1 MEPHIENFTK
11 IENFIQ
17 NRPVDADRLAQRW
30 NDFVG
35 RHPEISHFQFKQ
47 EFDAWAT
54 THNVSDTTIWVG
66 KEIRDA
72 YFYLRQKHEEEQM
85 EHTGHVDDH
94 EIPSALAALGFLGAA
109 FSRERPKILEEDP
122 HFKRILEE
130 KKEAWMAKN
139 PGKDINSKEWL
150 DYRYGSLENPEAE
163 TLYKDAENTFR
174 EKAKTDKTHETL
186 LKKYDEERKKVYDD
200 PKKDPT
206 LIWHQEEIDLHTQAR
221 HELLEKTDPT
231 VTIEHTQKQVEQ
243 THWER
248 FAKAH
253 PEKAAAY
260 APNHGAIKEALAQIE
275 KQKEKQGIHDQLTS
289 YQQTTGKEI
298 HYVEEK
304 THRPPE
310 INIEAS
316 KRLESIVPAKP
327 TSPPI
332 LQRPILPSIGL
343 VDAQGR
349 PIGSIP
355 SVTKP
360 TPLKSFVQRQQPQ
373 FFPSIPR
380 MSSPINSGGM
390 PQPSPTSQPPPPG
403 GRGIGNSL
411 LNKASNLIP
420 GLGGGNPLTN
430 LAKNAALRS
439 IIPIL
444 APILIVSIFTFAIVF
459 GAIGGEATIGE
470 ASPEIGGGTI
480 SANNTS
486 CQLTRLGESKPIKSS
501 TLANLINQAAQ
512 KKGVPAII
520 LASLARHESPDFT
533 ANADDNHDNIK
544 SGNYCHPG
552 QPFCEYQGKN
562 LHSGE
567 CKPDDPN
574 GARTGKAM
582 GLMQIVDIYNIDI
595 DTCNIQQNIERG
607 AEIFKSKLGEGS
619 LTNENDVK
627 KAVCRYFGIDNTT
640 CIYTG
645 TYDYGKEVWND
656 FQNCQQTSGGLASST
671 PTSSTNV
678 LTWVEK
684 INSVLEEGPL
694 GDFNK
699 MIANITNGVY
709 TAKKRTGE
717 FINTTE
723 RGLYWCTNLVIDTY
737 NLIGK
742 TGLNDNHQAVISMR
756 NFWKTTP
763 GYIHLDYLN
772 ENHQSILSRVSPGYV
787 VFFEQQP
794 GVFTGN
800 EHVAIVKT
808 ISIDSDGKGFLETY
822 DANTN
827 AKTQRYPIVN
837 WDIKNQRYKL
847 VAFGT
852 AS

>member
-1 MEPHIENFTK
+1 MDIENLITTQPQK
-11 IENFIQ
+11 
-17 NRPVDADRLAQRW
+17 ADKLAQDW
-30 NDFVG
+30 NSFASQ
-35 RHPEISHFQFKQ
+35 HPGVSHFVFKE
-47 EFDAWAT
+47 EFVAWAR
-54 THNVSDTTIWVG
+54 THGNVDTSIWIG
-66 KEIRDA
+66 KEIQDA
-72 YFYLRQKHEEEQM
+72 YFHKRQEHEEKQM
-85 EHTGHVDDH
+85 EQTGHVDSHD
-94 EIPSALAALGFLGAA
+94 IPDALAALGFLGSLFA
-109 FSRERPKILEEDP
+109 RERPKILEEDP

-163 TLYKDAENTFR
+163 TLYKDAENAFR

-200 PKKDPT
+200 PNQDPT

-221 HELLEKTDPT
+221 HELLKKTDSSI
-231 VTIEHTQKQVEQ
+231 TIEHIQKQVEQ
-243 THWER
+243 VHWDR
-248 FAKAH
+248 FTETH
-253 PEKAAAY
+253 PEKAIIY
-260 APNHGAIKEALAQIE
+260 AKNHKGIKIAVAKIEERKKQTSAPQITP
-275 KQKEKQGIHDQLTS
+275 IINP
-289 YQQTTGKEI
+289 QQPTTQI
-298 HYVEEK
+298 
-304 THRPPE
+304 
-310 INIEAS
+310 S
-316 KRLESIVPAKP
+316 KRPETIIPNPQRVPRIPPVVQPMPPQPIIQQESY
-327 TSPPI
+327 SPSFHI
-332 LQRPILPSIGL
+332 TKLP
-343 VDAQGR
+343 
-349 PIGSIP
+349 
-355 SVTKP
+355 
-360 TPLKSFVQRQQPQ
+360 QPQ
-373 FFPSIPR
+373 FFPQSPR
-380 MSSPINSGGM
+380 MSSPGNT
-390 PQPSPTSQPPPPG
+390 PQPLPTTQPPPPG

-420 GLGGGNPLTN
+420 GLGGGNPLAN
-430 LAKNAALRS
+430 LAKRFAVQS
-439 IIPIL
+439 ILPIL
-444 APILIVSIFTFAIVF
+444 VPLLVSVIVF
-459 GAIGGEATIGE
+459 SFLIGDVTTGET
-470 ASPEIGGGTI
+470 SPEIGGGTI
-480 SANNTS
+480 SANSTS